1 MPTIPKTRWTARR
14 DAQSTVAV
22 TDRPLDE
29 SGSRIERALRRLMRA
44 WRGGAAGR
52 KRDDSIQDLAPDLPE
67 PDLERVRKQIE
78 SCLAGRGGEVSARRR
93 AAELGHSYRSLSEA
107 GRERFLR
114 LLASDYGIDQG
125 AVRTF
130 AAAVVEAE
138 EGEALDAAED
148 ELRRALVAPRVRL
161 FTQFNALPE
170 GVKFLVD
177 MRADLMRLGTRDR
190 GVATVERD
198 LKDLLVSWFDI
209 GFLELRRI
217 TWEAPAHLL
226 EKLIAYEAVHEI
238 RSWDDLK
245 NRLDSDRCCYAFFH
259 PRMPDEPLIFIEVAL
274 VNGMADNVEALLDE
288 DAPAEDPTMADTAIF
303 YSISNAQRGLAGV
316 SFGEFLVKRVV
327 DDIARILPNIKTFA
341 TLSPVPGF
349 RAWLDRRLDKGEAL
363 LTGGENRAL
372 AAAVHVVADDAN
384 FQTALEHHA
393 AKGQD
398 QTLQDALRA
407 PLLRLCARYLLEE
420 KRGSRARDRVAHF
433 HLANGARLE
442 RLNWP
447 VRPGAAE
454 LRRSYGIMVN
464 YVYAPD
470 DIEANHEAYRDSG
483 AVAAS
488 DAVKSLLVIR

>member
-1 MPTIPKTRWTARR
+1 MPADT
-14 DAQSTVAV
+14 SSSH
-22 TDRPLDE
+22 L
-29 SGSRIERALRRLMRA
+29 ERALRRLMQA
-44 WRGGAAGR
+44 WRRTTR
-52 KRDDSIQDLAPDLPE
+52 KRPVDSIQDLGPDLPE
-67 PDLERVRKQIE
+67 RDLERVRKQIE

-93 AAELGHSYRSLSEA
+93 AAELGHSYGLLSEA

-125 AVRTF
+125 AVRRL

-148 ELRRALVAPRVRL
+148 EMRRALVAPRVRL

-177 MRADLMRLGTRDR
+177 MRADLMRLGARDR
-190 GVATVERD
+190 GLAGVERD

-245 NRLDSDRCCYAFFH
+245 NRLDSDRRCYAFFH
-259 PRMPDEPLIFIEVAL
+259 PRMPDEPLIFIEAAL
-274 VNGMADNVEALLDE
+274 VNGMADNIEALLDE
-288 DAPAEDPTMADTAIF
+288 GAPAEDPTAADTAVF

-327 DDIARILPNIKTFA
+327 DDIARDLPNIETFA
-341 TLSPVPGF
+341 TLSPVPDF
-349 RAWLDRRLDKGEAL
+349 RAWLDRRLDADESPLRDGERRL
-363 LTGGENRAL
+363 L
-372 AAAVHVVADDAN
+372 AAAVQVDDAD
-384 FQTALEHHA
+384 FRTALERHVA
-393 AKGQD
+393 GTDD
-398 QTLQDALRA
+398 QALQDALRP
-407 PLLRLCARYLLEE
+407 PLLRLCGHYLLEE
-420 KRGSRARDRVAHF
+420 KRGRRARDRVAHF
-433 HLANGARLE
+433 HLSNGARLE
-442 RLNWP
+442 RLNWLANS
-447 VRPGAAE
+447 GAE
-454 LRRSYGIMVN
+454 GLRRSYGIMVN

-483 AVAAS
+483 AVVAS
-488 DAVKSLLVIR
+488 DAVKSLLDIR

>member
-1 MPTIPKTRWTARR
+1 M
-14 DAQSTVAV
+14 AV
-22 TDRPLDE
+22 DE
-29 SGSRIERALRRLMRA
+29 SGSRFERAFRRLMRA
-44 WRGGAAGR
+44 WRGSPREGR
-52 KRDDSIQDLAPDLPE
+52 RDSVEDLAPDLPE
-67 PDLERVRKQIE
+67 HDRERVRRQIE
-78 SCLAGRGGEVSARRR
+78 ACLAGRGGEVSARRR
-93 AAELGHSYRSLSEA
+93 AAELGHSYRSLSET

-125 AVRTF
+125 RVRTL

-138 EGEALDAAED
+138 AGEALDAAED
-148 ELRRALVAPRVRL
+148 ELRRALVAPRIRL

-177 MRADLMRLGTRDR
+177 MRADLMQVGTRDR
-190 GVATVERD
+190 DLGAVERD

-274 VNGMADNVEALLDE
+274 VSGMADNIEALLDE
-288 DAPAEDPTMADTAIF
+288 DAPAEDPTAADTAIF
-303 YSISNAQRGLAGV
+303 YSISNAQRGLAGI

-341 TLSPVPGF
+341 TLSPVPGL
-349 RAWLDRRLDKGEAL
+349 RAGLDRRLGEGESL
-363 LTGGENRAL
+363 LTESERKSL
-372 AAAVHVVADDAN
+372 ATAMKVDPVESD
-384 FQTALEHHA
+384 FQTALAHHA
-393 AKGQD
+393 D
-398 QTLQDALRA
+398 QGDDEAVRDALRA
-407 PLLRLCARYLLEE
+407 PLIRLCAHYLLLE
-420 KRGSRARDRVAHF
+420 KRGTRARDRVAHF
-433 HLANGARLE
+433 HLSNGARLE
-442 RLNWP
+442 RLNWLANP
-447 VRPGAAE
+447 SAAG

-464 YVYAPD
+464 YVYAPEH
-470 DIEANHEAYRDSG
+470 IEANHEAYRDTGTIAAS
-483 AVAAS
+483 AAVRALVAAE
-488 DAVKSLLVIR
+488 